1 MTLGHCGDLSGQPVR
16 VIKFALDVTVQAL
29 ARQRSEHVASLK
41 ESVAAGA
48 HELNLSME
56 EIAASMV
63 RAKDTTDGAS
73 AMVAG
78 ADSSAQ
84 RQHDYIKNEGA
95 APEGQT
101 VKGGGPKMLR
111 YLLGRRKVWGAAL
124 GFAAYGYVFFLF
136 LTWLPN

>member
-1 MTLGHCGDLSGQPVR
+1 MTLGHCGDLSGRPVK
-16 VIKFALDVTVQAL
+16 VNKFALDVTVQAL
-29 ARQRSEHVASLK
+29 ARQRSEHVASLM

-73 AMVAG
+73 ARVAG

-84 RQHDYIKNEGA
+84 R
-95 APEGQT
+95 
-101 VKGGGPKMLR
+101 
-111 YLLGRRKVWGAAL
+111 
-124 GFAAYGYVFFLF
+124 
-136 LTWLPN
+136 